1 MSKKLISFVVPVYNE
16 EENAAPLAIKL
27 GEVMRPLADRFDW
40 ELVFT
45 DNHSEDRTWERIAE
59 LALKEPRIRAFRFS
73 RNFGYQRSI
82 LTGYSKARGACA
94 IQLDCDFQD
103 PPELIPDFI
112 GHWEAG
118 AKVVYG
124 VRRSRQESWW
134 MAGLRSTFYRL
145 IDSISEDELPHDAGD
160 FRLVDRRAIDELLKI
175 EDSSPYLRGALATL
189 GFKQVGVPYD
199 RGARERGQ
207 SKFGFADLLSL
218 ALDGILNHS
227 VVPLRVATYTGLAIS
242 SATFLALVGYGVAKV
257 FFKVPM
263 PAGWATTTA
272 LILLSLSVN
281 AIFFGVIGE
290 YLGRMYRQMKRRPLV
305 IVEDA
310 IER

>member
-1 MSKKLISFVVPVYNE
+1 MKLISFVVPCYNE
-16 EENAAPLAIKL
+16 EENVALLVAKL
-27 GEVMRPLADRFDW
+27 GEVMKPLAGEYDY
-40 ELVFT
+40 EIVLT
-45 DNHSEDRTWERIAE
+45 DNRSTDRTWERIAD
-59 LALKEPRIRAFRFS
+59 LALRSDKIRAFRFS
-73 RNFGYQRSI
+73 RNFGYQKSI
-82 LTGYSKARGACA
+82 LTGYSKAKGDCA

-103 PPELIPDFI
+103 PPELIPEFLK
-112 GHWEAG
+112 HWEEG

-124 VRRSRQESWW
+124 VRRSRQEAWW
-134 MAGLRSTFYRL
+134 MNALRSCFYRL
-145 IDSISEDELPHDAGD
+145 IDSLSEDELPRDAGD

-199 RGARERGQ
+199 RAARERGV
-207 SKFGFADLLSL
+207 SKFGFADLVGL

-227 VVPLRVATYTGLAIS
+227 VLPLRVATYTGLLIS
-242 SATFLALVGYGVAKV
+242 TLTFLALVGYGVAKV
-257 FFKVPM
+257 FFRVPM

-290 YLGRMYRQMKRRPLV
+290 YLGRMYLQLKRRPLV
-305 IVEDA
+305 IVDEA
-310 IER
+310 IEK

>member
-1 MSKKLISFVVPVYNE
+1 MTKKLISFIVPVYNE
-16 EENAAPLAIKL
+16 EDNAVPLASKL
-27 GEVMRPLADRFDW
+27 AEIMSPLADRYEW

-45 DNHSEDRTWERIAE
+45 DNRSEDRTWERIAE
-59 LALKEPRIRAFRFS
+59 LALKEPRVRAFRFS

-82 LTGYSKARGACA
+82 LTGYTKAKGACA
-94 IQLDCDFQD
+94 IQIDCDFQD
-103 PPELIPDFI
+103 PPELIPVFLK
-112 GHWEAG
+112 HWEDG

-124 VRRSRQESWW
+124 VRRTRQESWW
-134 MAGLRSTFYRL
+134 MNTLRSTFYRL
-145 IDSISEDELPHDAGD
+145 IDSLSEDELPHDAGD
-160 FRLVDRRAIDELLKI
+160 FRLVDRRAIEELLKI

-199 RGARERGQ
+199 RGAREHGR
-207 SKFGFADLLSL
+207 SKFGFADLIGL

-227 VVPLRVATYTGLAIS
+227 VVPLRIATYTGLLIS
-242 SATFLALVGYGVAKV
+242 TVTFLALMGYGVAKV
-257 FFKVPM
+257 FFSVPM